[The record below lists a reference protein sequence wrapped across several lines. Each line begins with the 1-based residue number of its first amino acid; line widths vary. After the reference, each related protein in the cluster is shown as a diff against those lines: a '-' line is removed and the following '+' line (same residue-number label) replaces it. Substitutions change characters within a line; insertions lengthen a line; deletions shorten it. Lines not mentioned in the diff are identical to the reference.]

1 MESQGTHEEVAP
13 PHVDAIECL
22 VTDTEDATGNDPG
35 DLPELE
41 GGSITSEDESSDF
54 LSSGAA
60 SSQAHELV
68 RSLAEDDGADQTSE
82 YGLPIDLVSLHA
94 PAAFPAYSIYHG
106 GRRTFH
112 DEEDGD
118 NEDGATL

>member
-1 MESQGTHEEVAP
+1 MEPRGTHGEAAP
-13 PHVDAIECL
+13 PHADIIEFL
-22 VTDTEDATGNDPG
+22 EADTEDAAGNDPG
-35 DLPELE
+35 DLPDLE
-41 GGSITSEDESSDF
+41 GGSITSEDESSDL

-68 RSLAEDDGADQTSE
+68 RSLAEDDGAEQTSE
-82 YGLPIDLVSLHA
+82 YGLPIDLVSLHT

-106 GRRTFH
+106 GRRAFH